1 MKRHPHDSVHDD
13 AGCGPECDGVRG
25 TTMLEAT
32 EAGQTL
38 SEAAF
43 ARQTPGLRVALINA
57 QYDLSTADF
66 PVIVVLAGDDRL
78 GCNATLNTL
87 HEWMD
92 ARYLEAFALRPPS
105 DEELERPRLW
115 RFWRTLPGRGQ
126 LGIYFGGW
134 SQQVVADR
142 ARRKIGERQFARRLA
157 HGALFERTLV
167 ADGAL
172 VLKFWLHVSKREH
185 KRRLKRAGKRDRAID
200 DRDWAIYEHYDRGMP
215 LAERMLRETST
226 GGPAWHILE
235 STDARFRD
243 VFVARTILEG
253 ITTRL
258 AERKP
263 RRRSR
268 ARRGPAGTGERPVL
282 AGVDLSFTLPRKRYK
297 TQLARLQTTLARLTR
312 EAALASRTSV
322 LVFEGWDAA
331 GKGGV
336 IRRLTNAIDARDY
349 RVVAIAAPTP
359 AEAAH
364 HYLWRFWRHLPRAGT
379 VLIFDRSWYG
389 RVLVERVEGFARTD
403 EWCRAYDEINDF
415 EQQLVEHG
423 ILVRKFWLHLDQ
435 ATQLERFRA
444 REETPY
450 KKYKITEEDYR
461 NRERWQDY
469 EAAVDEMVTRT
480 HTKDAPWTLVPS
492 NDKRVARVEVL
503 RTVCKGLK
511 QAARTS

>member
-1 MKRHPHDSVHDD
+1 
-13 AGCGPECDGVRG
+13 
-25 TTMLEAT
+25 MLEAA
-32 EAGQTL
+32 EVGQVL
-38 SEAAF
+38 SEAAY
-43 ARQTPGLRVALINA
+43 ARQTPGLRVGLINA

-66 PVIVVLAGDDRL
+66 PVIVVLAGDDRV

-92 ARYLEAFALRPPS
+92 TRYLETFALRPPS

-126 LGIYFGGW
+126 LGIYFGAW

-142 ARRKIGERQFARRLA
+142 ARREIGEREFARRMA
-157 HGALFERTLV
+157 HGALFERTMV

-185 KRRLKRAGKRDRAID
+185 KRRLKRAGKRRPAGD

-215 LAERMLRETST
+215 VAERMLRETSAEGST
-226 GGPAWHILE
+226 WHIVE
-235 STDARFRD
+235 SIDARFRD
-243 VFVARTILEG
+243 VFVARTMLDA
-253 ITTRL
+253 ITERL
-258 AERKP
+258 
-263 RRRSR
+263 
-268 ARRGPAGTGERPVL
+268 ARRGARKRSRVKPRPAPVAKRTVL
-282 AGVDLSFTLPRKRYK
+282 AGVDLSAKLPRKRYK

-312 EAALASRTSV
+312 RAALESRTTV

-336 IRRLTNAIDARDY
+336 IRRLTSAIDARDY
-349 RVVAIAAPTP
+349 RVAAVAAPTSE
-359 AEAAH
+359 EAAH
-364 HYLWRFWRHLPRAGT
+364 HYLWRFWRQLPRAGT

-389 RVLVERVEGFARTD
+389 RVLVERVEGFARVD
-403 EWCRAYDEINDF
+403 EWRRAYDEINDF

-423 ILVRKFWLHLDQ
+423 ILVRKFWLHLDPE
-435 ATQLERFRA
+435 TQLERFRA

-469 EAAVDEMVTRT
+469 EAAVHDMVVRT
-480 HTKDAPWTLVPS
+480 DTKDAPWTLVPA
-492 NDKRVARVEVL
+492 NDKRTARVEVL
-503 RTVCKGLK
+503 RTVCRGLK
-511 QAARTS
+511 QAAKAS

>member
-1 MKRHPHDSVHDD
+1 MGGH
-13 AGCGPECDGVRG
+13 GVMRARRSRLRSLVRRG
-25 TTMLEAT
+25 TRTTMLEAA
-32 EAGQTL
+32 EVGHVL
-38 SEAAF
+38 SEAAY

-66 PVIVVLAGDDRL
+66 PVIVVLAGDDRV

-92 ARYLEAFALRPPS
+92 ARYLETFALRPPS

-142 ARRKIGERQFARRLA
+142 ARRKIGEREFVRRMA
-157 HGALFERTLV
+157 HGASFEQTLV

-185 KRRLKRAGKRDRAID
+185 KRRLKRAGKRHSAID
-200 DRDWAIYEHYDRGMP
+200 DRDGAIYEHYDRGIP
-215 LAERMLRETST
+215 LAERMLRETGAAGT
-226 GGPAWHILE
+226 AWHIVE

-243 VFVARTILEG
+243 VFVAQTMLDA
-253 ITTRL
+253 ITKRL
-258 AERKP
+258 GE
-263 RRRSR
+263 RRSR
-268 ARRGPAGTGERPVL
+268 KRSRATRPKGSPTGRGVL
-282 AGVDLSFTLPRKRYK
+282 AGVDLSAELPRKRYK
-297 TQLARLQTTLARLTR
+297 AELARLQTTLARLTR
-312 EAALASRTSV
+312 RAALASRTSV

-336 IRRLTNAIDARDY
+336 IRRLTGAIDARDY

-359 AEAAH
+359 EEAAH

-389 RVLVERVEGFARTD
+389 RVLVERVEGFARVD
-403 EWCRAYDEINDF
+403 EWHRAYAEINDF

-423 ILVRKFWLHLDQ
+423 VLLRKFWLHLDPE
-435 ATQLERFRA
+435 TQLERFRA

-450 KKYKITEEDYR
+450 KKYKITDEDYR
-461 NRERWQDY
+461 NRERWDAY
-469 EAAVDEMVTRT
+469 EAAVDEMVART
-480 HTKDAPWTLVPS
+480 DTKAAPWTLVPA
-492 NDKRVARVEVL
+492 NDKRIARVEVL
-503 RTVCKGLK
+503 RTVCRGLK
-511 QAARTS
+511 QAAKGS